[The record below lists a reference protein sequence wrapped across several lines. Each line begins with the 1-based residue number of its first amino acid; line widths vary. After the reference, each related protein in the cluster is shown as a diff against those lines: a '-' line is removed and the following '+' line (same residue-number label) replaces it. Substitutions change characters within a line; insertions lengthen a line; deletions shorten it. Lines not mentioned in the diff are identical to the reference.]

1 VKSYQHDCLKQELL
15 KRIDR
20 LMWTGE
26 SQVGDLNTKQGARG
40 LEEMPRAGEIIVLSK
55 NYIN

>member
-1 VKSYQHDCLKQELL
+1 
-15 KRIDR
+15 
-20 LMWTGE
+20 MWTGE